1 MINWIFKIKTI
12 NFRGAKMSHI

>member
-1 MINWIFKIKTI
+1 MINWNFKIKTI